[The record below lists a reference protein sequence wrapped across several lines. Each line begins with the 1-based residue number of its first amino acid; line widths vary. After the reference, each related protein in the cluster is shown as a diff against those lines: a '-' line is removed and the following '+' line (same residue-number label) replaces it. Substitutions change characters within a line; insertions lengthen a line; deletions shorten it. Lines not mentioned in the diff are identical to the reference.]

1 MKFGERMV
9 KVETKVNMI
18 EKQLW
23 VLIVVV
29 LASMG
34 YQVW

>member
-9 KVETKVNMI
+9 KVETKINMI

-23 VLIVVV
+23 VLIAVV

-34 YQVW
+34 VQIW

>member
-9 KVETKVNMI
+9 KIETKIKMI

-23 VLIVVV
+23 VLIAMV
-29 LASMG
+29 LANMG
-34 YQVW
+34 VQAI